1 MTNAKG
7 KSEHR
12 LDRIAHDIDEKLAM
26 LADRLEGDELRL
38 LHGIVRNYEDV
49 LAHKLASEK
58 SLIKM
63 MQELVAQRDEA
74 IYWWQMKDEQAQMQ
88 VKQLMCERLSRDYG
102 VNYFDTA
109 RVVEWLLGQTVVVDD
124 EIDDVLLQL
133 FEQMGIELEDADV
146 IVDADLGDEE
156 DIAS

>member
-102 VNYFDTA
+102 VNYFDTM

-124 EIDDVLLQL
+124 EIDGVVLEL
-133 FEQMGIELEDADV
+133 FEQMGIELEEANV